1 MSFGTTNTIKEVKNV
16 DSENFDYLLAET
28 NFRIDQVFRSR
39 NKAVVEPTIPI
50 TSSAATGTN
59 YDTDYVPF
67 QSAKTK
73 PGAVFSFIIDANDYS
88 LYDLRDAEFDIQAQ
102 YRYITSAKNQGS
114 SNGVITNA
122 PRFGNL
128 ALLSLF
134 QQIELYIDGTSIE
147 RNLYPGMNAN
157 MIYALKYPHCKTLE
171 KGYEINGFTSTD
183 YDYCL
188 YETTGTNND
197 AIDDLDSF
205 DNQSITIGQDDT
217 YKAGTVSS
225 KAKSIVSG
233 FITQRI
239 KLSDIFACIETLPPL
254 YNHKVEIK
262 FTRASHNYIICNTCA
277 VGNDGTNDELTDDM
291 KYCGFMG
298 FTKFKMFQ
306 DTYITTDQ
314 YINTAKEYYSS
325 IKETIITQDKQVLVP
340 LITPPDKNQ
349 TQSFNINIDA
359 AFKNRLLT
367 IYIPRTSNF
376 AYQPIEADTVYD
388 SNGKLISPDNSDHEL
403 HADVRKAPANSY
415 TTGNLRYLS
424 VSTTSGLKLYEFN
437 MENDGCITSDNT
449 FVNLTD
455 LSSQL
460 DFTSSNTNIYNY
472 QDVYRQ
478 YVKARLLFQ
487 QSEEEAIDFDMFCKE
502 YCVYC
507 IDLSCF
513 QLAPNENLKITI
525 MTGAWNQDDADGKY
539 NPFWFNNTQSE
550 ESRYQSTSIIA
561 DLFCD
566 QVLRLIPDRRVELA
580 TMITTDKKEVENS
593 NMA

>member
-39 NKAVVEPTIPI
+39 NKAIIEPTIPI
-50 TSSAATGTN
+50 ISAPVSSAN
-59 YDTDYVPF
+59 YAADYISF
-67 QSAKTK
+67 NSSKTK

-102 YRYITSAKNQGS
+102 YRYCTEAKNVGAG
-114 SNGVITNA
+114 NGVIANN

-134 QQIELYIDGTSIE
+134 QQIELYIDGTSVE

-171 KGYEINGFTSTD
+171 STYEINGFNKTMPAYCD
-183 YDYCL
+183 YYDAV
-188 YETTGTNND
+188 NND
-197 AIDDLDSF
+197 AAVDALNVL
-205 DNQSITIGQDDT
+205 DNQSITIGQANVS
-217 YKAGTVSS
+217 AGGAAART
-225 KAKSIVSG
+225 KNIVSG

-277 VGNDGTNDELTDDM
+277 VGADLSDDE

-314 YINTAKEYYSS
+314 YINTAKQYYSTV
-325 IKETIITQDKQVLVP
+325 KETIITQDKQVLVP
-340 LITPPDKNQ
+340 LITQPTANQ
-349 TQSFNINIDA
+349 TQSFNINVDA
-359 AFKNRLLT
+359 AFKNKLLT
-367 IYIPRTSNF
+367 IYIPRTSSF

-388 SNGKLISPDNSDHEL
+388 ANGRLIAADNTKADRHI
-403 HADVRKAPANSY
+403 DVRKAPANSY
-415 TTGNLRYLS
+415 ITGNLRHLS
-424 VSTTSGLKLYEFN
+424 VSTTSGLKLYEFD
-437 MENDGCITSDNT
+437 MENDGVIECTSDFINKT
-449 FVNLTD
+449 S

-460 DFTSSNTNIYNY
+460 DYNQGAIKIMNY
-472 QDVYRQ
+472 QDAYKQ
-478 YVKARLLFQ
+478 YVKARLHFQ

-525 MTGAWNQDDADGKY
+525 TTGAWNQQDNAGTANVAY
-539 NPFWFNNTQSE
+539 NPFFFNNNNAAGN
-550 ESRYQSTSIIA
+550 RYQSTAIIA

-566 QVLRLIPDRRVELA
+566 QVLRLMPDRRIEMA

>member
-1 MSFGTTNTIKEVKNV
+1 MSFGTTNTIKDVKNV

-28 NFRIDQVFRSR
+28 NFRIESVFRSR
-39 NKAVVEPTIPI
+39 NKAIIEPSIPVVSTPESGAVGPTYLNFD
-50 TSSAATGTN
+50 SS
-59 YDTDYVPF
+59 
-67 QSAKTK
+67 KTK
-73 PGAVFSFIIDANDYS
+73 PGAVFSFIIDANDYT
-88 LYDLRDAEFDIQAQ
+88 LFDLRDAEFDVQAQ
-102 YRYITSAKNQGS
+102 FRYFTCAK
-114 SNGVITNA
+114 SNGADHGVIANA

-171 KGYEINGFTSTD
+171 STNEINGFNKTLRELCEYKD
-183 YDYCL
+183 A
-188 YETTGTNND
+188 TGNNVAVSALSD
-197 AIDDLDSF
+197 H
-205 DNQSITIGQDDT
+205 DNESIIIGQVQ
-217 YKAGTVSS
+217 YAAGTATT
-225 KAKSIVSG
+225 KTKNIVSG

-254 YNHKVEIK
+254 YNHRVEIK

-277 VGNDGTNDELTDDM
+277 VGDDLEDDQ

-306 DTYITTDQ
+306 DSYVTTDQ
-314 YINTAKEYYSS
+314 FINTAKSYYSS

-340 LITPPDKNQ
+340 LITQPAPNQ
-349 TQSFNINIDA
+349 TQSFNINVDA
-359 AFKNRLLT
+359 AYKNKLLT

-388 SNGKLISPDNSDHEL
+388 ANGRLITVDNTKSDRHI
-403 HADVRKAPANSY
+403 DVRKAPANSY
-415 TTGNLRYLS
+415 ITGNLRYLS
-424 VSTTSGLKLYEFN
+424 VATTSGLKLYEFD
-437 MENDGCITSDNT
+437 MENDGVIQSNNNFIDK
-449 FVNLTD
+449 TD

-460 DFTSSNTNIYNY
+460 NFNDGIIKILNY
-472 QDVYRQ
+472 EDAYKQ
-478 YVKARLLFQ
+478 YTRARLHFQ
-487 QSEEEAIDFDMFCKE
+487 QSEEEALDYDMFCKE

-507 IDLSCF
+507 VDLSCF

-525 MTGAWNQDDADGKY
+525 MTASWNQGNNAGTANVIY
-539 NPFWFNNTQSE
+539 NPFYFNNTNNT
-550 ESRYQSTSIIA
+550 RYQSTAIIV

-566 QVLRLIPDRRVELA
+566 QVLRLMPDRRVELA

>member
-39 NKAVVEPTIPI
+39 NKAIIEPTIPI
-50 TSSAATGTN
+50 ISAPVSSAN
-59 YDTDYVPF
+59 YAADYIAF
-67 QSAKTK
+67 NSSKTK
-73 PGAVFSFIIDANDYS
+73 PGSVFSFIIDANDYT
-88 LYDLRDAEFDIQAQ
+88 LFDLRDAEFDIQAQ
-102 YRYITSAKNQGS
+102 YRYLTSAKNTGAG
-114 SNGVITNA
+114 NGVIANN

-171 KGYEINGFTSTD
+171 STYEINGFNKTMPYLCD
-183 YDYCL
+183 YYDAQ
-188 YETTGTNND
+188 NND
-197 AIDDLDSF
+197 QAVDALNIL
-205 DNQSITIGQDDT
+205 DNQSITIGQVQ
-217 YKAGTVSS
+217 YSAGGAGARTRN
-225 KAKSIVSG
+225 IVSG

-277 VGNDGTNDELTDDM
+277 VGEDLQDDE

-306 DTYITTDQ
+306 DTYVTTDQ
-314 YINTAKEYYSS
+314 YINTAKQYYSTV
-325 IKETIITQDKQVLVP
+325 KETIITQDKQVLVP
-340 LITPPDKNQ
+340 LITQPTANQ
-349 TQSFNINIDA
+349 TQSFNINVDA
-359 AFKNRLLT
+359 AFKNKLLT
-367 IYIPRTSNF
+367 IYIPRTSSF

-388 SNGKLISPDNSDHEL
+388 ANGRLIAVDNTKADTHI
-403 HADVRKAPANSY
+403 DVRKAPANSY
-415 TTGNLRYLS
+415 ITGNLRYLS
-424 VSTTSGLKLYEFN
+424 VSTTAGLKLYEFD
-437 MENDGCITSDNT
+437 MENDGVVECGSNFINKTN
-449 FVNLTD
+449 

-460 DFTSSNTNIYNY
+460 DYNQGTIKIMNY
-472 QDVYRQ
+472 QDAYKQ
-478 YVKARLLFQ
+478 YVKARLHFQ

-513 QLAPNENLKITI
+513 QLAPNESLKITI
-525 MTGAWNQDDADGKY
+525 TTGAWNQQNTAGTANVVY
-539 NPFWFNNTQSE
+539 NPFFFNNNNAPGN
-550 ESRYQSTSIIA
+550 RYQSTAIIA

>member
-39 NKAVVEPTIPI
+39 NKAVIEPTIPI
-50 TSSAATGTN
+50 ISAPVSSAN
-59 YDTDYVPF
+59 YAADYIAF
-67 QSAKTK
+67 NSSKTK

-88 LYDLRDAEFDIQAQ
+88 IYDLRDAEFDIQAQ
-102 YRYITSAKNQGS
+102 YRYLTSAKTAGVG
-114 SNGVITNA
+114 NGVIANA

-134 QQIELYIDGTSIE
+134 QQIELYIDGTSVE

-171 KGYEINGFTSTD
+171 STYEINGFNKTFADLCDYQDATGNNVAVSALST
-183 YDYCL
+183 L
-188 YETTGTNND
+188 
-197 AIDDLDSF
+197 
-205 DNQSITIGQDDT
+205 DNQSITIGQVQ
-217 YKAGTVSS
+217 YAAGT
-225 KAKSIVSG
+225 ATTRTQNIVSG

-262 FTRASHNYIICNTCA
+262 FTRASHNYIVCNTCA
-277 VGNDGTNDELTDDM
+277 VGEDLQDDE

-314 YINTAKEYYSS
+314 LINTAKQYYSTV
-325 IKETIITQDKQVLVP
+325 KETIITQDKQVLVP
-340 LITPPDKNQ
+340 LITQPAANQ
-349 TQSFNINIDA
+349 TQSFNINVDA
-359 AFKNRLLT
+359 AFKNKLLT
-367 IYIPRTSNF
+367 IYIPRTSSF

-388 SNGKLISPDNSDHEL
+388 ANGRLIAIDNTKADR

-415 TTGNLRYLS
+415 ITGNLRYLS
-424 VSTTSGLKLYEFN
+424 VSTTSGLKLYEFD
-437 MENDGCITSDNT
+437 MENDGVIECSSNFINKGG
-449 FVNLTD
+449 

-460 DFTSSNTNIYNY
+460 DYNQGAIKIMNY
-472 QDVYRQ
+472 QDAYKQ
-478 YVKARLLFQ
+478 YVKARLHFQ
-487 QSEEEAIDFDMFCKE
+487 QAEEEAIDFDMFCKE

-525 MTGAWNQDDADGKY
+525 TTGAWNQQDNAGTANVAY
-539 NPFWFNNTQSE
+539 NPFFFNDNNAAGN
-550 ESRYQSTSIIA
+550 RYQSTAIIA

-566 QVLRLIPDRRVELA
+566 QVLRLMPDRRIEMA

>member
-39 NKAVVEPTIPI
+39 NKAVIEPTIPI
-50 TSSAATGTN
+50 ISAPVSSAN
-59 YDTDYVPF
+59 YAADYIAF
-67 QSAKTK
+67 NSSKTK

-88 LYDLRDAEFDIQAQ
+88 IYDLRDAEFDIQAQ
-102 YRYITSAKNQGS
+102 YRYLTSAKTAGVG
-114 SNGVITNA
+114 NGVIANA

-134 QQIELYIDGTSIE
+134 QQIELYIDGTSVE

-171 KGYEINGFTSTD
+171 STYEINGFNKTFADLCDYQDATGNNVAVSALST
-183 YDYCL
+183 L
-188 YETTGTNND
+188 
-197 AIDDLDSF
+197 
-205 DNQSITIGQDDT
+205 DNQSITIGQVQ
-217 YKAGTVSS
+217 YAAGT
-225 KAKSIVSG
+225 ATTRTQNIVSG

-262 FTRASHNYIICNTCA
+262 FTRASHNYIVCNTCA
-277 VGNDGTNDELTDDM
+277 VGEDLQDDE

-314 YINTAKEYYSS
+314 LINTAKQYYSTV
-325 IKETIITQDKQVLVP
+325 KETIITQDKQVLVP
-340 LITPPDKNQ
+340 LITQPAANQ
-349 TQSFNINIDA
+349 TQSFNINVDA

-367 IYIPRTSNF
+367 IYIPRTSSF

-388 SNGKLISPDNSDHEL
+388 ANGRLIAADNTKADR

-415 TTGNLRYLS
+415 ITGNLRYLS
-424 VSTTSGLKLYEFN
+424 VSTTSGLKLYEFD
-437 MENDGCITSDNT
+437 MENDGVIECSTNFINKGS
-449 FVNLTD
+449 

-460 DFTSSNTNIYNY
+460 DYNQGAIKIMNY
-472 QDVYRQ
+472 QDAYKQ

-525 MTGAWNQDDADGKY
+525 TTGAWNQQDNAGTANVAY
-539 NPFWFNNTQSE
+539 NPFFFNDNNAAGN
-550 ESRYQSTSIIA
+550 RYQSTAIIA

-566 QVLRLIPDRRVELA
+566 QVLRLMPDRRIEMA

>member
-39 NKAVVEPTIPI
+39 NKAVIEPTIPI
-50 TSSAATGTN
+50 ISAPVSSAN
-59 YDTDYVPF
+59 YAADYIAF
-67 QSAKTK
+67 NSSKTK

-88 LYDLRDAEFDIQAQ
+88 IYDLRDAEFDIQAQ
-102 YRYITSAKNQGS
+102 YRYLTSAKAAGVG
-114 SNGVITNA
+114 NGVIANA

-134 QQIELYIDGTSIE
+134 QQIELYIDGTSVE

-171 KGYEINGFTSTD
+171 STYEINGFNKTFADLCDYQDATGNNVAVSALST
-183 YDYCL
+183 L
-188 YETTGTNND
+188 
-197 AIDDLDSF
+197 
-205 DNQSITIGQDDT
+205 DNQSITIGQVQ
-217 YKAGTVSS
+217 YAAGT
-225 KAKSIVSG
+225 ATTRTQNIVSG

-262 FTRASHNYIICNTCA
+262 FTRASHNYIVCNTCA
-277 VGNDGTNDELTDDM
+277 VGEDLQDDE

-314 YINTAKEYYSS
+314 LINTAKQYYSTV
-325 IKETIITQDKQVLVP
+325 KETIITQDKQVLVP
-340 LITPPDKNQ
+340 LITQPAANQ
-349 TQSFNINIDA
+349 TQSFNINVDA
-359 AFKNRLLT
+359 AFKNKLLT
-367 IYIPRTSNF
+367 IYIPRTSSF

-388 SNGKLISPDNSDHEL
+388 ANGRLIAIDNTKADR

-415 TTGNLRYLS
+415 ITGNLRYLS
-424 VSTTSGLKLYEFN
+424 VSTTSGLKLYEFD
-437 MENDGCITSDNT
+437 MENDGVIECSSNFINKGG
-449 FVNLTD
+449 

-460 DFTSSNTNIYNY
+460 DYNQGAIKIMNY
-472 QDVYRQ
+472 QDAYKQ
-478 YVKARLLFQ
+478 YVKARLHFQ
-487 QSEEEAIDFDMFCKE
+487 QAEEEAIDFDMFCKE

-525 MTGAWNQDDADGKY
+525 TTGAWNQQDNAGTANVAY
-539 NPFWFNNTQSE
+539 NPFFFNDNNAAGN
-550 ESRYQSTSIIA
+550 RYQSTAIIA

-566 QVLRLIPDRRVELA
+566 QVLRLMPDRRIEMA

>member
-39 NKAVVEPTIPI
+39 NKAVIEPTIPI
-50 TSSAATGTN
+50 ISAPVSSAN
-59 YDTDYVPF
+59 YAADYIAF
-67 QSAKTK
+67 NSSKTK

-88 LYDLRDAEFDIQAQ
+88 IYDLRDAEFDIQAQ
-102 YRYITSAKNQGS
+102 YRYLTSAKTAGVG
-114 SNGVITNA
+114 NGVIANA

-134 QQIELYIDGTSIE
+134 QQIELYIDGTSVE

-171 KGYEINGFTSTD
+171 STYEINGFNKTFADLCDYQDATGNNVAVSALST
-183 YDYCL
+183 L
-188 YETTGTNND
+188 
-197 AIDDLDSF
+197 
-205 DNQSITIGQDDT
+205 DNQSITIGQVQ
-217 YKAGTVSS
+217 YAAGT
-225 KAKSIVSG
+225 ATTRTQNIVSG

-262 FTRASHNYIICNTCA
+262 FTRASHNYIVCNTCA
-277 VGNDGTNDELTDDM
+277 VGEDLQDDE

-314 YINTAKEYYSS
+314 LINTAKQYYSTV
-325 IKETIITQDKQVLVP
+325 KETIITQDKQVLVP
-340 LITPPDKNQ
+340 LITQPTANQ
-349 TQSFNINIDA
+349 TQSFNINVDA
-359 AFKNRLLT
+359 AFKNKLLT
-367 IYIPRTSNF
+367 IYIPRTSSF

-388 SNGKLISPDNSDHEL
+388 ANGRLIGIDNTKADR

-415 TTGNLRYLS
+415 ITGNLRYLS
-424 VSTTSGLKLYEFN
+424 VSTTSGLKLYEFD
-437 MENDGCITSDNT
+437 MENDGVIECSSNFINKGG
-449 FVNLTD
+449 

-460 DFTSSNTNIYNY
+460 DYNQGAIKIMNY
-472 QDVYRQ
+472 QDAYKQ
-478 YVKARLLFQ
+478 YVKARLHFQ

-525 MTGAWNQDDADGKY
+525 TTGAWNQQDNAGTANVAY
-539 NPFWFNNTQSE
+539 NPFFFNDNNAAGN
-550 ESRYQSTSIIA
+550 RYQSTAIIA

-566 QVLRLIPDRRVELA
+566 QVLRLMPDRRIEMA

>member
-1 MSFGTTNTIKEVKNV
+1 MSFGTTNTIKDVKNV

-28 NFRIDQVFRSR
+28 NFRIESVFRSR
-39 NKAVVEPTIPI
+39 NKAMIEPSIPI
-50 TSSAATGTN
+50 VSSPETGAVINN
-59 YDTDYVPF
+59 YLTF
-67 QSAKTK
+67 NSSKTK
-73 PGAVFSFIIDANDYS
+73 PGAVFSFIIDANDYT
-88 LYDLRDAEFDIQAQ
+88 LVDLRDAEFDIQAQ
-102 YRYITSAKNQGS
+102 YRYFTESKNANAGGS
-114 SNGVITNA
+114 NYGVISNA

-134 QQIELYIDGTSIE
+134 QQIELYLDGTSIE

-171 KGYEINGFTSTD
+171 STYEINGFNKTKSDLSD
-183 YDYCL
+183 YIDA
-188 YETTGTNND
+188 TGNNA
-197 AIDDLDSF
+197 AIDDLGKF
-205 DNQSITIGQDDT
+205 DNQSITIGQLQAVAAAD
-217 YKAGTVSS
+217 GS
-225 KAKSIVSG
+225 KTKNIVSG

-254 YNHKVEIK
+254 YNHRVEIK

-277 VGNDGTNDELTDDM
+277 VGDDLTDDE

-306 DTYITTDQ
+306 DTYVTTDQ
-314 YINTAKEYYSS
+314 YINTAKQYYSTV
-325 IKETIITQDKQVLVP
+325 KETIITQDKQVLVP
-340 LITPPDKNQ
+340 LITQPDANQ
-349 TQSFNINIDA
+349 TQSFNINVDA
-359 AFKNRLLT
+359 AYKNKLLT

-388 SNGKLISPDNSDHEL
+388 ANGRLITVDNTKSDRHI
-403 HADVRKAPANSY
+403 DVRKAPANSY
-415 TTGNLRYLS
+415 ITGNLRYLS
-424 VSTTSGLKLYEFN
+424 VSTTSGLKLYEFD
-437 MENDGCITSDNT
+437 MENDGVIQSNNYFINKTN
-449 FVNLTD
+449 

-460 DFTSSNTNIYNY
+460 NFNNDIIKILNY
-472 QDVYRQ
+472 EDAYKQ
-478 YVKARLLFQ
+478 YIRARLHFQ
-487 QSEEEAIDFDMFCKE
+487 QSEEEALDFDMFCKE

-507 IDLSCF
+507 VDLSCF

-525 MTGAWNQDDADGKY
+525 MTASWNQGNNAGTANVYY
-539 NPFWFNNTQSE
+539 NPFYFNNTNNT
-550 ESRYQSTSIIA
+550 RYQSTAIIV

>member
-39 NKAVVEPTIPI
+39 NKAVIEPTIPI
-50 TSSAATGTN
+50 ISAPVSSAN
-59 YDTDYVPF
+59 YAADYIAF
-67 QSAKTK
+67 NSSKTK

-88 LYDLRDAEFDIQAQ
+88 IYDLRDAEFDIQAQ
-102 YRYITSAKNQGS
+102 YRYLTSAKTAGVG
-114 SNGVITNA
+114 NGVIANA

-134 QQIELYIDGTSIE
+134 QQIELYIDGTSVE

-171 KGYEINGFTSTD
+171 STYEINGFNKTFADLCDYQDATGNNVAVSALST
-183 YDYCL
+183 L
-188 YETTGTNND
+188 
-197 AIDDLDSF
+197 
-205 DNQSITIGQDDT
+205 DNQSITIGQVQ
-217 YKAGTVSS
+217 YAAGT
-225 KAKSIVSG
+225 ATTRTQNIVSG

-262 FTRASHNYIICNTCA
+262 FTRASHNYIVCNTCA
-277 VGNDGTNDELTDDM
+277 VGEDLQDDE

-314 YINTAKEYYSS
+314 LINTAKQYYSTV
-325 IKETIITQDKQVLVP
+325 KETIITQDKQVLVP
-340 LITPPDKNQ
+340 LITQPAANQ
-349 TQSFNINIDA
+349 TQSFNINVDA

-367 IYIPRTSNF
+367 IYIPRTSSF

-388 SNGKLISPDNSDHEL
+388 ANGRLIAADNTKADR

-415 TTGNLRYLS
+415 ITGNLRYLS
-424 VSTTSGLKLYEFN
+424 VSTTSGLKLYEFD
-437 MENDGCITSDNT
+437 MENDGVIECSSNFINKGG
-449 FVNLTD
+449 

-460 DFTSSNTNIYNY
+460 DFNQGAIKIMNY
-472 QDVYRQ
+472 QDAYKQ

-525 MTGAWNQDDADGKY
+525 TTGAWNQQDNAGTANVAY
-539 NPFWFNNTQSE
+539 NPFFFNDNNAAGN
-550 ESRYQSTSIIA
+550 RYQSTAIIA

-566 QVLRLIPDRRVELA
+566 QVLRLMPDRRIEMA